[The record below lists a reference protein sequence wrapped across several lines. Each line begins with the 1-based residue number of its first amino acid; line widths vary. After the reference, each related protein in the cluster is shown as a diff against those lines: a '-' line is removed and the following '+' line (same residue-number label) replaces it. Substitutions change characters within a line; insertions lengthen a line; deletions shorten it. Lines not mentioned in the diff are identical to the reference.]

1 MKKLF
6 SLVTLTMIL
15 LTGCGFHLQH
25 ETEIPKQ
32 FETMTFYSENPYSE
46 LSRTVKDL
54 LNKNKV
60 LLVQEDSAHQ
70 YPSLRIINSNIGK
83 ETISIYQNGKSAEYQ
98 LILTVNAQVI
108 MAGRDIYP
116 ITTKVFRT
124 FFDNPATALA
134 KTTEQK
140 LIEREMY
147 TQAAKQLISKL
158 KSINTIENKHNTL

>member
-108 MAGRDIYP
+108 IAGRDIYP

-158 KSINTIENKHNTL
+158 KSINTIENKHNT

>member
-32 FETMTFYSENPYSE
+32 FETMTFYNENPYSE

-158 KSINTIENKHNTL
+158 KSINTIENKHNT

>member
-32 FETMTFYSENPYSE
+32 FETMTFYSENPNSE

-158 KSINTIENKHNTL
+158 KSINTIENKHNT

>member
-124 FFDNPATALA
+124 FFNNPATALA

-158 KSINTIENKHNTL
+158 KSINTIENKHNT

>member
-158 KSINTIENKHNTL
+158 KSINTIENKHNT

>member
-108 MAGRDIYP
+108 IAGSDIYP

-158 KSINTIENKHNTL
+158 KSINTIENKHNK

>member
-6 SLVTLTMIL
+6 SLVILTMIL

-158 KSINTIENKHNTL
+158 KSINTIENKHNT

>member
-116 ITTKVFRT
+116 ITTKEFRT

-158 KSINTIENKHNTL
+158 KSINTIENKHNT

>member
-108 MAGRDIYP
+108 IAGSDIYP

-158 KSINTIENKHNTL
+158 KSINTIENKHNT

>member
-32 FETMTFYSENPYSE
+32 FETMTFYSENPYNE

-108 MAGRDIYP
+108 IAGSDIYP

-158 KSINTIENKHNTL
+158 KSINTIENKHNT

>member
-6 SLVTLTMIL
+6 SLVTLTTIL

-158 KSINTIENKHNTL
+158 KSINTIENKHNT

>member
-98 LILTVNAQVI
+98 LILIVNAQVI

-158 KSINTIENKHNTL
+158 KSINTIENKHNT